1 MIDLMIKNPSTNEDG
16 ASQGGSV
23 GEKWV
28 CGQAYSSASVE

>member
-23 GEKWV
+23 GEK
-28 CGQAYSSASVE
+28 